1 MNPGVMTPNRQT
13 TLLIPAVFVTMRFY
27 NSTCVLAATH
37 QLGGDV
43 RGVDEDRSP
52 ALHAISEAVEDLVA
66 WGVLKVS
73 TGNMR

>member
-1 MNPGVMTPNRQT
+1 MRVVEMVAVVHVVESNRGRSED
-13 TLLIPAVFVTMRFY
+13 VERRRV
-27 NSTCVLAATH
+27 CLAE
-37 QLGGDV
+37 LGGDV

-66 WGVLKVS
+66 WGVLEVS